1 MKNNQIN
8 FKLINIALIILI
20 IFLLNS
26 ISGVLTGLI
35 GKILEITFPFL
46 LGFAIA
52 YALYPFVKKLEDN
65 SFPKWLAIFIVCF
78 ITIGFLILM
87 CIIVVPM
94 LYDQTLL
101 FINNLSTFISDIS
114 DKYSLNLGT
123 LETSIKEMSTD
134 LVSSLGKYLSNG
146 AINILNTSINIITN
160 MIVTVCVA
168 IYFLFD
174 MDKIREYI
182 KKRLKSKKNRGYR
195 YVSKLDGEITNYFSG
210 MGKNMIIQFFEYTIV
225 FFLIGHPN
233 YLVLGILAAVTNII
247 PYFGA
252 LIVNVLALLI
262 ASVISTKLFI
272 LSVIVIIV
280 CPSLDGYVIGPKVYG
295 KSNQL
300 HPLVTIFAVF
310 AGGILGGFWGIV
322 VALPVAIIIIAT
334 YKFFKEDI
342 NDKIEKIRQK

>member
-1 MKNNQIN
+1 MKNNKIN
-8 FKLINIALIILI
+8 FKLVNAALVVLI
-20 IFLLNS
+20 IFLLHS
-26 ISGVLTGLI
+26 VSGLVVDILD
-35 GKILEITFPFL
+35 KILDIIFPFI

-52 YALYPFVKKLEDN
+52 YALYPFVKKLQEN
-65 SFPKWLAIFIVCF
+65 GFPKWLSIFIVSF
-78 ITIGFLILM
+78 ISIGLLILL
-87 CIIVVPM
+87 CIIVIPM

-101 FINNLSTFISDIS
+101 FINNLGTFIASIS

-134 LVSSLGKYLSNG
+134 LVSTLGKHLSNG
-146 AINILNTSINIITN
+146 AINVLNTSINIITN
-160 MIVTVCVA
+160 MIVTLCVA
-168 IYFLFD
+168 VYFLFD
-174 MDKIREYI
+174 MDKIRLYI
-182 KKRLKSKKNRGYR
+182 KKKLKAQKNRTYR
-195 YVSKLDGEITNYFSG
+195 YVSKLDSEITNYFSG
-210 MGKNMIIQFFEYTIV
+210 MGKNMIIQFFEYTFV
-225 FFLIGHPN
+225 FLLIGHPN
-233 YLVLGILAAVTNII
+233 FLVLGILAAITNII

-262 ASVISTKLFI
+262 ASVISVKLFI

-280 CPSLDGYVIGPKVYG
+280 CPTLDGYVIGPRVYG

-322 VALPVAIIIIAT
+322 VALPIAIILLST

-342 NDKIEKIRQK
+342 DSKIEEIKQK